1 MPFIACKLPHGLRI
15 QHQGKEI
22 LLVGGNIGEDLE
34 NVSRNGRPNDNE
46 MRAHGFGLTE
56 VSAADADV
64 FEDWRNK
71 VTYNEGA
78 KEKGKLAHPFPA
90 LENGSILGPFKTKD
104 EARKEAASLA
114 SSVSTG
120 FEGLDPDAEKIEE
133 NTDANSGK
141 SNRK

>member
-15 QHQGKEI
+15 QHQGKEL

-46 MRAHGFGLTE
+46 FRAHGYGLTE
-56 VSAADADV
+56 ISEDDAKAFD
-64 FEDWRNK
+64 DWKNAVTFKEGDK
-71 VTYNEGA
+71 V
-78 KEKGKLAHPFPA
+78 KGKLADPFPA

-114 SSVSTG
+114 AAVSTG
-120 FEGLDPDAEKIEE
+120 FEGLDPEAEKIEE